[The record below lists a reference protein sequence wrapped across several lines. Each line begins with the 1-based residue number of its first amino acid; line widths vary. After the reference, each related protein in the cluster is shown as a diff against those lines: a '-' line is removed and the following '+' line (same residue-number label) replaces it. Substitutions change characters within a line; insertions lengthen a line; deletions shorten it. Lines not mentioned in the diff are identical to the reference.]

1 VSPRIAASTTMHA
14 AAPTMPTPPDR
25 LPDRLPDSAGD
36 SAADQAANSTAGRT
50 ADSTADN
57 AADNAA
63 DHRGEFRRIRTQR
76 RLGAPPDTV
85 YAAFAQADR
94 LARWWGP
101 RGFANTF
108 HQFEFQPG
116 GHWHFTMH
124 GPNGADYRNH
134 SVFTALQPGR
144 LVQLRHESV
153 PRFELQVTLQPDGH
167 GETTLLQWC
176 MTFDSA
182 DDCARVR
189 PLAEPANEQ
198 NLDRLE
204 VQLREMV
211 GLQPD

>member
-1 VSPRIAASTTMHA
+1 MHA
-14 AAPTMPTPPDR
+14 TTPAMPTPPDR
-25 LPDRLPDSAGD
+25 LPDSAGR
-36 SAADQAANSTAGRT
+36 SAADHAAGST
-50 ADSTADN
+50 ADSTV
-57 AADNAA
+57 

-76 RLGAPPDTV
+76 RLAAPPDTV

-116 GHWHFTMH
+116 GQWYFTMH
-124 GPNGADYRNH
+124 GPNGADYLNH

-153 PRFELQVTLQPDGH
+153 PRFELQVTLQPDGQ
-167 GETTLLQWC
+167 GEATLLQWC